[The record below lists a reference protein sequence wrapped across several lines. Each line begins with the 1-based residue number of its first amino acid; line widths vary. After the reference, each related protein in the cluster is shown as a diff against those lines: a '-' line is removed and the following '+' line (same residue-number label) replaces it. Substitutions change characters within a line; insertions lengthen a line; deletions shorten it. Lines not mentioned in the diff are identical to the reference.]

1 MMNNLL
7 EIIEKQRNFSKILAK
22 KPLEYR
28 LQKLQKLR
36 EALKGEW
43 QQKLAQAMKADFNK
57 GEVEVRLTEILPT
70 LDNIKILRK
79 NLKQWTRQKKVKTP
93 LMLFGS
99 TSYTEVQPKGNVL
112 IISPWNYPI
121 FLTLQPLT
129 NAIAAGNTVI
139 MKPSEHTPETS
150 RVMAELI
157 GSIFSEEEA
166 FVALGGVETAKQLLD
181 LRFEHIFFTGS
192 TAVGKIVMQ
201 AASKYLTSVTLELG
215 GKSPTIVDNSAN
227 AYAAGQRIAWAK
239 FTNAGQICIAPD
251 HVYVHRAKL
260 EDFKKGVLETIEQ
273 YYGESPMKSDDFV
286 QIVNNNHWE
295 RLYSML
301 SDASKEQGELII
313 GGNGSREMRK
323 IEPTVILDPPKQG
336 ALMREEIF
344 GPLLPVFTFD
354 NLEEPLKEISSR
366 EHPLVVYIYSR
377 NKKNIRRIQNH
388 TRAGAT
394 AVNMSLIQ
402 VANNYLPFGGVGHSG
417 MGRTNGKSGFLE
429 FSNTRAVFY
438 QWGLPVNKVLSAPYT
453 KGKLRLVQK
462 LIDTLF

>member
-1 MMNNLL
+1 MNNLI
-7 EIIEKQRNFSKILAK
+7 EIAQKQRAYSKVLAK

-28 LQKLQKLR
+28 LQKLQNLR

-43 QQKLAQAMKADFNK
+43 QHKLAQAMKADFNK

-70 LDNIKILRK
+70 LDNIKILRS
-79 NLKQWTRQKKVKTP
+79 NLKKWIRPTKVKTP
-93 LMLFGS
+93 IMLLGS

-157 GSIFSEEEA
+157 RSIFSEEEA
-166 FVALGGVETAKQLLD
+166 YVALGGVELAKELLD
-181 LRFEHIFFTGS
+181 IRFDHIFFTGS
-192 TAVGKIVMQ
+192 TAVGQIVMT
-201 AASKYLTSVTLELG
+201 AASKHLTSVTLELG

-251 HVYVHRAKL
+251 HVYVHNSKL
-260 EDFKKGVLETIEQ
+260 EDFKKGVVETIQ
-273 YYGESPMKSDDFV
+273 RFYGEHPMKSDDFV
-286 QIVNNNHWE
+286 QIVNTNHWE
-295 RLYSML
+295 RLSSML
-301 SDASKEQGELII
+301 GESIKEKGELII
-313 GGNGSREMRK
+313 GGNASRELRK
-323 IEPTVILDPPKQG
+323 IEPTVIVDPPKQG

-344 GPLLPVFTFD
+344 GPILPVFTFNELD
-354 NLEEPLKEISSR
+354 QPLDEISNR
-366 EHPLVVYIYSR
+366 EHPLVVYIYSH
-377 NKKNIRRIQNH
+377 NKKNIRRIQNN

-417 MGRTNGKSGFLE
+417 MGRTNGESGFLE
-429 FSNTRAVFY
+429 FSNTRAVYY

-453 KGKLRLVQK
+453 QKKLRIVQFIIDK
-462 LIDTLF
+462 LL